1 MVMPA
6 KLTTLVQGKSIG
18 AHKGLGAT
26 WNYILSLVKHFA
38 TGKAAGKGVTTTGFV
53 VGTPKIGVEI
63 LPGPGVSVVCGGD
76 GQPYTIGLDG
86 SGNGAGEGGSG
97 NGGAWVWD
105 AENKT
110 FLHTWAQVGRKMVH
124 VSPGSSL
131 GDGNYYLSCSM
142 SSLTVTLN
150 HTFDPNADVPDSTDS
165 VTNLYVATIE
175 DGEQTDGIFST
186 PVFYFY
192 E

>member
-1 MVMPA
+1 MAMPA
-6 KLTTLVQGKSIG
+6 KLTTLQKGKSIG
-18 AHKGLGAT
+18 AHKGLVAT
-26 WNYILSLVKHFA
+26 WNYIVGLVKHFV
-38 TGKAAGKGVTTTGFV
+38 TGKAAGLGVKTTGFV
-53 VGTPKIGVEI
+53 IGTPKIDVEI
-63 LPGPGVSVVCGGD
+63 LPGPGISVSCGGD

-86 SGNGAGEGGSG
+86 SGPGGGGGTG

-105 AENKT
+105 AENQT
-110 FLHTWAQVGRKMVH
+110 FLHTWAQVGRTMVH
-124 VSPGSSL
+124 VTPGSNLS
-131 GDGNYYLSCSM
+131 DGNYYLSCSL
-142 SSLTVTLN
+142 SSLSVTLN
-150 HTFDPNADVPDSTDS
+150 RTGSPYADVPDSTDS

>member
-18 AHKGLGAT
+18 AHKGLVAT

-86 SGNGAGEGGSG
+86 SSGEG

-105 AENKT
+105 AVNKT
-110 FLHTWAQVGRKMVH
+110 FLHTWAQVGRTMVH
-124 VSPGSSL
+124 VTPDSAL
-131 GDGNYYLSCSM
+131 DDGNYYLSCSLG
-142 SSLTVTLN
+142 SLTLTLE
-150 HTFDPNADVPDSTDS
+150 HTSSPYADVPDSTDS

-175 DGEQTDGIFST
+175 EGKQTDGIFSI